1 MAEDEMKKS
10 FFVEL
15 AIVCFFAAAVFA
27 CFMGT
32 AATVSAHIVFGVAA
46 LVSGAVFVGS
56 LIEEARMLGMKA

>member
-1 MAEDEMKKS
+1 MEENKMKKS

-32 AATVSAHIVFGVAA
+32 AATVTAHIVFGVAA
-46 LVSGAVFVGS
+46 IVSGVAFVGS
-56 LIEEARMLGMKA
+56 LIEEARMLGLKA

>member
-1 MAEDEMKKS
+1 MKKS

-32 AATVSAHIVFGVAA
+32 AATVSAHIVFGVRR
-46 LVSGAVFVGS
+46 LPY
-56 LIEEARMLGMKA
+56 

>member
-1 MAEDEMKKS
+1 MEENKMKKS

-32 AATVSAHIVFGVAA
+32 AATVTAHIVFGVAA
-46 LVSGAVFVGS
+46 IVSGAAFVGS
-56 LIEEARMLGMKA
+56 LIEEARMLGLKA

>member
-1 MAEDEMKKS
+1 MKKS

-56 LIEEARMLGMKA
+56 LIEEVRMLGMKA